1 MMLFMLLMTLTAW
14 AASKTVTY
22 TFTANYEKSNVSRW
36 TLTFTPSGD
45 GFGYSTGPKEVTIQ
59 NTSETTGFTVNLDDG
74 LRLTYSQNKGH
85 LTFWGFEG
93 FYLNGTNDGG
103 NSQLTLTS
111 SHYYVTHVK
120 MATTSGS
127 ALTGTA
133 SPWTGSNEA
142 MDVDV
147 DMTTQYDGPQNYRS
161 FSATFDGTQVFGQ
174 LTVTYG
180 DTPRSYS
187 ISYTNAVNGQNGVTN
202 TNATSY
208 NVATNDFQ
216 ITAPT
221 RTGYTFSGFTYTD
234 AEHPNATAVNL
245 SQSPLVIHRGE
256 AATRKAITF
265 EAAWT
270 AHTYTLCLHHNDGT
284 NDYTD
289 QTLTYD
295 QVANI
300 QSVTRTGYHI
310 TGWSTTQNGSVEYTE
325 GQSVRNLT
333 AAEGA
338 VIDLYAQWAPNTY
351 SVKFEKFGGDGTM
364 ADQAFTYGEEKPLA
378 TCTFTRTGY
387 TFAGWSTASGGSNVA
402 YTDGQSVSNLT
413 DKNGATVTLYAR
425 WTAHHYTVRF
435 NKNHDEATGTMA
447 DQDFTYGQTQ
457 ALTAN
462 AFTRTG
468 YTFVGWGTQADGT
481 EINYINKESIKNLT
495 ATDGGVFDLYA
506 QWIAVLTYI
515 DADGTE
521 QTPNEVTF
529 ITSNRT
535 TYGDKASDEA
545 WYAVSDEVT
554 ISDQLLFYDQS
565 VHLIL
570 CDGAS
575 LSVTNSGGALNCSNG
590 ALTIYGQS
598 QQSGIFN
605 ATSSGNY
612 AIMSTNSDINNI
624 TINGGIVSATAYSDA
639 IYANMGN
646 VIINRGSVTATS
658 TSSSGKSIYARRYD
672 NVGGDVT
679 INGGTVR
686 TVKAIRADGSLT
698 INGGIVNLNGLSYL
712 YDDDSTQPDG
722 YKNAN
727 HIAALNDGTA
737 HNIKLYGRTLYKD
750 GKWNTLCL
758 PFDLDAGRVEA
769 ILNPE
774 KLMTLSSTSF
784 AGDKL
789 TLNFE
794 EATTIEAGKPY
805 IIKWSKVDGYDQ
817 ASVDSRDIKD
827 PVFTVV
833 TIKSGTIAMPTDYMN
848 FIGTT
853 SSVPL
858 TGGNKSVLYLGSNNN
873 LYYPASDRTIGAFR
887 AYFQLGNGLT
897 VGDPAS
903 PIKEF
908 KMNFGNDDDADGI
921 GSIHNSSQS
930 SGAGGTQFIIHN
942 DNEAIY
948 NLAGQRLQKMQRGI
962 NIVNGKKVLK

>member
-14 AASKTVTY
+14 AESKTVTY
-22 TFTANYEKSNVSRW
+22 TFIAEYANYNVSRW
-36 TLTFTPSGD
+36 TLTFTPSNS
-45 GFGYSTGPKEVTIQ
+45 GFGYSTGTKTVTIE
-59 NTSETTGFTVNLDDG
+59 NTSSTTGFTVNLDDG
-74 LRLTYSQNKGH
+74 LKLTYSQNKGH

-127 ALTGTA
+127 ALTGMA

-435 NKNHDEATGTMA
+435 NKNHDEATGTIA

-495 ATDGGVFDLYA
+495 DAEGAVIDLYA
-506 QWIAVLTYI
+506 QWIAVLTYVP
-515 DADGTE
+515 AG
-521 QTPNEVTF
+521 
-529 ITSNRT
+529 
-535 TYGDKASDEA
+535 
-545 WYAVSDEVT
+545 EVT
-554 ISDQLLFYDQS
+554 ISGPLNIKDKA

-624 TINGGIVSATAYSDA
+624 TINGGIVSATAYYDA
-639 IYANMGN
+639 IYANKGN

-658 TSSSGKSIYARRYD
+658 TSSNGKSICARRYD

-686 TVKAIRADGSLT
+686 TVKAIQADGSLT
-698 INGGIVNLNGLSYL
+698 INGGIVNLSGLSYL
-712 YDDDSTQPDG
+712 YDDDNTQPDG

-769 ILNPE
+769 ILKPE

-827 PVFTVV
+827 PVFTDVIV
-833 TIKSGTIAMPTDYMN
+833 KSGTTATATDCVN

-853 SSVPL
+853 SSVTL
-858 TGGNKSVLYLGSNNN
+858 SGGNTSVLYLGSGNN

-887 AYFQLGNGLT
+887 AYFELSNGLT